1 MKGHPINIGKFQMSL
16 QKNKQYTL
24 KKKYCRARAIF
35 RKHKMKM
42 SYCHDNSPEHLAGN
56 VTQFRVAVRGH
67 TA

>member
-1 MKGHPINIGKFQMSL
+1 MKGHPINIGKFQVSL
-16 QKNKQYTL
+16 QKNKHYTL
-24 KKKYCRARAIF
+24 KKYFRFRAIF

-56 VTQFRVAVRGH
+56 VTQFRLAVRGH